1 MMNINIKSTHFEM
14 TPDIES
20 HITEK
25 MHAIERFLQAVENE
39 EILVEVEV
47 EKSTHQ
53 QTGEV
58 YRSEANLTFKGRFFR
73 AESKNSDVRSSI
85 DSVQALLE
93 KQIRRSKS
101 KRFELVQ
108 KGARAIKKML
118 RKKTNDTI

>member
-1 MMNINIKSTHFEM
+1 M